1 MKPQNNRNN
10 KNSKKSNLFSKWV
23 GESNQKYSGKEM
35 GHAFLAC
42 LGLVV
47 LALVLTSGTRYY
59 NYEHFINQEGGFLQ
73 DGFGYQLSMFLVYG
87 ILSIGAVLWS
97 GVASHKNGKKLML
110 GAAMAGMGIAAIGV
124 LALLAGLD
132 FASILFYVHQANLS
146 LGVFA
151 RMLNAYFM
159 QYGILYVIPLI
170 LAAISFGVQAYYKNR
185 QDETSGEH
193 GTAAFAS
200 KQDLKAMDVYTKGK
214 NKTLFGK
221 DDKNQFLYHEN
232 CNRTILAQSG
242 SGKTAGILIPA
253 LLEYPGGLFVNDMK
267 GAEIYGVIAR
277 HRTEAFAKESA
288 ALDPYGVTRTPEF
301 MAGKPPYLIN
311 KVYRYNPLDSI
322 SRDEYKRDMA
332 INSLVTSLVTRTNDG
347 GKSSH
352 FEDLAETLLKGLI
365 EWVLMTEEKPT
376 LVMVYDVLN
385 GGRGNLERILEAMQS
400 SNYLRARAAGTQVL
414 DAAREER
421 GSILTTTK
429 NQISWLAD
437 PNLRDLLS
445 STNFNLQDF
454 VIGKMDIYI
463 ILPSVGSKEQGKVF
477 RLFLAAVRNLMV
489 QTPNSQYADEEL
501 LFIFDEL
508 GQLGYCQDI
517 EDMLPIMRAYNG
529 RFWAVFQDLGQIKKY
544 GEMKGLFTGSDM
556 LHFFGISDSDT
567 IKWICEI
574 GGQKTYINS
583 STSESKGQSGSK
595 NSSQSKNKSVS
606 VQESGAPLLKYNEV
620 REMDSDQQIVIIK
633 GKRPIKCEKVFY
645 KKEPFF
651 RGKFDRNPV
660 EKNKD

>member
-1 MKPQNNRNN
+1 
-10 KNSKKSNLFSKWV
+10 V
-23 GESNQKYSGKEM
+23 
-35 GHAFLAC
+35 
-42 LGLVV
+42 
-47 LALVLTSGTRYY
+47 
-59 NYEHFINQEGGFLQ
+59 
-73 DGFGYQLSMFLVYG
+73 
-87 ILSIGAVLWS
+87 
-97 GVASHKNGKKLML
+97 
-110 GAAMAGMGIAAIGV
+110 
-124 LALLAGLD
+124 LLAGLD
-132 FASILFYVHQANLS
+132 FASILFYVHQAHLS
-146 LGVFA
+146 LGILG

-159 QYGILYVIPLI
+159 QYGILYVIPVI

-185 QDETSGEH
+185 QDETSGEY

-200 KQDLKAMDVYTKGK
+200 KQDLKEMDVYTKGK

-221 DDKNQFLYHEN
+221 DDKNKFLYYEN
-232 CNRTILAQSG
+232 CNRTILARSG

-253 LLEYPGGLFVNDMK
+253 VLDYPGSLFVNDMK
-267 GAEIYGVIAR
+267 GAEIYGVTAR

-288 ALDPYGVTRTPEF
+288 AIDPYGVTRTPEF

-311 KVYRYNPLDSI
+311 KIYCYNPLDSI
-322 SRDEYKRDMA
+322 PRDEYKRDMA
-332 INSLVTSLVTRTNDG
+332 ISSLVTSLVTRTNDG

-385 GGRGNLERILEAMQS
+385 GGRGNLEIILEAMQS

-445 STNFNLQDF
+445 STTFNLQDF
-454 VIGKMDIYI
+454 VTGKMDIYI

-477 RLFLAAVRNLMV
+477 RLFLAAVRNLMI
-489 QTPNSQYADEEL
+489 QTPSNQYADEEL

-544 GEMKGLFTGSDM
+544 GEMKGIFTGSDM
-556 LHFFGISDSDT
+556 LHFFGISDSET
-567 IKWICEI
+567 IKWICEV

-595 NSSQSKNKSVS
+595 NSGQSKNESVS

-620 REMDSDQQIVIIK
+620 REMDANQQLVIIN

-645 KKEPFF
+645 KTEPFF

-660 EKNKD
+660 EKKKD